1 MKRMS
6 PRPDGRGE
14 GESFHVRRAQ
24 RRQPRRGGVAGDRDR
39 FSVLGDGAG
48 PNPVGTIR
56 YRKGGEMKLRTK
68 FLAGAMAACF
78 AGMVATA
85 QAADVKEVQML
96 HWWTSGGEA
105 AALNVLKQYLAKEG
119 YAWKDVPVAGGGG
132 EGAMTALKAMVAAG
146 NPPTASQILGYFA
159 LDYAEAGKLADIS
172 PLAQKEGWAKVI
184 PTALQKFTTTNGKW
198 DAVPINIHS
207 VNWIWVNKA
216 VMEKIGGSEPKN
228 FDDLIALLD
237 KAKKAGVIPLALGG
251 QPWQEATMFDSV
263 VMSTGGPD
271 FYKKAFIDLD
281 ESALKSDTMKK
292 AFDNLAKLRAYTD
305 PNYAG
310 RDWNLATAMV
320 IKGDALLQVMGD
332 WAKGEF
338 KTANKE
344 PGKDYMCYRFPGTD
358 GSVIYNT
365 DMFAFFK
372 VSADRQAA
380 QLALAEATM
389 NPEVQSAFNVIKGS
403 VPART
408 DVPDTAFDACGKK
421 GIADVKAA
429 NEKGTFLGSM
439 AQNYAQPPAIGS
451 GAYHDV
457 VTKFFH
463 GEIKSS
469 DAAVTELVKAINN
482 AK

>member
-1 MKRMS
+1 MKFR
-6 PRPDGRGE
+6 
-14 GESFHVRRAQ
+14 
-24 RRQPRRGGVAGDRDR
+24 
-39 FSVLGDGAG
+39 SVL
-48 PNPVGTIR
+48 
-56 YRKGGEMKLRTK
+56 
-68 FLAGAMAACF
+68 LASAMTAAVIGF
-78 AGMVATA
+78 AASA
-85 QAADVKEVQML
+85 QAADNKEVQML

-105 AALNVLKQYLAKEG
+105 AALNVLKQDLAKEG
-119 YAWKDVPVAGGGG
+119 YSWKDVPVAGGGG
-132 EGAMTALKAMVAAG
+132 EDAMTALKAMVAAG
-146 NPPTASQILGYFA
+146 NPPTASQILGYYA
-159 LDYAEAGKLADIS
+159 KDYAEAGKLGDITS
-172 PLAQKEGWAKVI
+172 LATKEDWAKVV
-184 PTALQKFTTTNGKW
+184 PTALQKFTTTDGKW
-198 DAVPINIHS
+198 GAVPVNIHS
-207 VNWIWVNKA
+207 VNWIWLNKD
-216 VMEKIGGSEPKN
+216 VMNKIGGTEPKT
-228 FDDLIALLD
+228 FDEFVALLD
-237 KAKKAGVIPLALGG
+237 KAKAAGVIPLALGG
-251 QPWQEATMFDSV
+251 QPWQEATMFDSIV
-263 VMSTGGPD
+263 ASTGGTD

-338 KTANKE
+338 KTASKE
-344 PGKDYMCYRFPGTD
+344 PGKDYFCYRFPGTD

-380 QLALAEATM
+380 QLALAEASM

-408 DVPDTAFDACGKK
+408 DVSDAGFDACGKK

-429 NEKGTFLGSM
+429 NEKGTFVGSM
-439 AQNYAQPPAIGS
+439 AQNYAQPPAIGT
-451 GAYHDV
+451 GVYHDV

-463 GEIKSS
+463 GEIKTS
-469 DAAVTELVKAINN
+469 DEAVAELVKGINN